1 MSPRP
6 EPPRDLFHPRL
17 ATRALRL
24 ALEAADV
31 APLCMVF
38 ASDDPSQV
46 LPTPHVAG
54 AADVGFRFADD
65 WRGNSS
71 QAPLATVILL
81 APVPAAGEPP
91 DPVSP
96 PRARVTVPCLD
107 DLIRPTHL
115 DDWDRD
121 ALGLGEGTETDPDL
135 DVEMDLSEVLA
146 SEGELLAS
154 APSRLDPRP
163 HPKRTVRVKMAKRT
177 ITCSL
182 RRPR

>member
-1 MSPRP
+1 MTPSA
-6 EPPRDLFHPRL
+6 RDLFPPRL

-46 LPTPHVAG
+46 FPTPHVAG
-54 AADVGFRFADD
+54 AADIGFRFADD

-91 DPVSP
+91 NPLSP

-107 DLIRPTHL
+107 DIIRPTHL

-121 ALGLGEGTETDPDL
+121 ALGLGAGTAADPDL
-135 DVEMDLSEVLA
+135 DVEIDLSELLA

-154 APSRLDPRP
+154 APPRLDPRP
-163 HPKRTVRVKMAKRT
+163 RFKRVVRVLMGKRTV
-177 ITCSL
+177 TCSL
-182 RRPR
+182 RRRR